1 MGSLIAAVPAP
12 PVNFKASS
20 FQDVFSIAQ
29 MVLCGVAFLF
39 AFRELYRGRG
49 PVFIWF
55 LLGGFIACLWEP
67 IVDVLGQCW
76 LPTRGQHWE
85 AFTLLGRHIPLMMPF
100 VYSWF
105 VGGQAYL
112 FYRLFTRGTTRRR
125 MFELWALVF
134 LVNIALETPGIL
146 TNVYTYYG
154 KQPFDIWGFPLWWGF
169 VNPLMPMIAAT
180 LVFRLKPYM
189 TAVPLAIATVLVVPS
204 ADGVANAFA
213 AWPVIAALNT
223 DVGYVGTWIGG
234 CLTLVLAGFVVWIIG
249 LVVTSPGAPIEAGT
263 AVHVGAASVRSAAGN
278 GAPPSPIEQPVPA
291 LNL

>member
-1 MGSLIAAVPAP
+1 MNLIAALAQP

-20 FQDVFSIAQ
+20 AQDVFSIAQ
-29 MVLCGVAFLF
+29 IVVCAVMFLF
-39 AFRELYRGRG
+39 AFRELRRGRG
-49 PVFIWF
+49 PIFLYC

-76 LPTRGQHWE
+76 LPSRGQHWE
-85 AFTLLGRHIPLMMPF
+85 AFTLIGRHVPLMMPF

-112 FYRLFTRGTTRRR
+112 FYRLFGRGITRRQL
-125 MFELWALVF
+125 FQLWGLVF
-134 LVNIALETPGIL
+134 LVNICLETPGIA

-154 KQPFDIWGFPLWWGF
+154 KQPFDLWGFPLWWGF

-180 LVFRLKPYM
+180 LIFKLKPFL
-189 TAVPLAIATVLVVPS
+189 TAIPLAIATILIIPC

-223 DVGYVGTWIGG
+223 NVGYVGTWIGG
-234 CLTLVLAGFVVWIIG
+234 FLTLGLAAFLVWIIG
-249 LVVTSPGAPIEAGT
+249 LLVARPAGVAMPADPDDAPRI
-263 AVHVGAASVRSAAGN
+263 AAPRPPTPVAA
-278 GAPPSPIEQPVPA
+278 
-291 LNL
+291 